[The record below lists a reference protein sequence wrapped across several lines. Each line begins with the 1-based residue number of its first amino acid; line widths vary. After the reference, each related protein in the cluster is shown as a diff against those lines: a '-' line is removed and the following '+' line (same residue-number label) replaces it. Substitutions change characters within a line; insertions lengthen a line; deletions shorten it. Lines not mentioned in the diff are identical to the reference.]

1 MLDEFKSHLLSKL
14 PFLFKSKIIVATSSG
29 VDSVVLCNLCKKL
42 DLDFSIAHCN
52 FSLRGNESDLDAEF
66 SKNFAK
72 SLNVKYYS
80 KTFNTLKY
88 KKENALSTQMAARE
102 LRYAWFDTISIDYDY
117 VLTAHHLDDQ
127 LETFFI
133 NLSRGSGLD
142 GLSGIPVVAN
152 KLVRPLLNFS
162 KDEILKFAK
171 NNNITWREDSS
182 NNSNVYLRND
192 IRNNIIPRFKKFNPS
207 LLKGFK
213 NTLSFLQ
220 GSKSIIKE
228 KIDEV
233 SEMIVTKEDYQ
244 TKYDINK
251 ILELDNLDFYLY
263 EFFYKYGFTNIV
275 DIKKILSSQAGKNVI
290 SKTHRL
296 VKDRSCLI
304 LEKISDLSF
313 DTVYVDNE
321 LLDLNV
327 LYGSLKFSSI
337 NSLDCANDA
346 SNVFIDEDCLIYPLK
361 VVSYLPG
368 MWFIPLGMKGK
379 KSLSKFLKDEKTSL
393 TDKKRTLV
401 LVNGNNEII
410 WVINHRIDDR
420 YKITE
425 SSKKILKIS
434 FNKF

>member
-1 MLDEFKSHLLSKL
+1 M
-14 PFLFKSKIIVATSSG
+14 
-29 VDSVVLCNLCKKL
+29 
-42 DLDFSIAHCN
+42 
-52 FSLRGNESDLDAEF
+52 
-66 SKNFAK
+66 
-72 SLNVKYYS
+72 
-80 KTFNTLKY
+80 
-88 KKENALSTQMAARE
+88 
-102 LRYAWFDTISIDYDY
+102 
-117 VLTAHHLDDQ
+117 
-127 LETFFI
+127 
-133 NLSRGSGLD
+133 
-142 GLSGIPVVAN
+142 
-152 KLVRPLLNFS
+152 
-162 KDEILKFAK
+162 
-171 NNNITWREDSS
+171 
-182 NNSNVYLRND
+182 
-192 IRNNIIPRFKKFNPS
+192 
-207 LLKGFK
+207 
-213 NTLSFLQ
+213 
-220 GSKSIIKE
+220 
-228 KIDEV
+228 
-233 SEMIVTKEDYQ
+233 
-244 TKYDINK
+244 
-251 ILELDNLDFYLY
+251 
-263 EFFYKYGFTNIV
+263 
-275 DIKKILSSQAGKNVI
+275 I

-434 FNKF
+434 FNKFWYQ